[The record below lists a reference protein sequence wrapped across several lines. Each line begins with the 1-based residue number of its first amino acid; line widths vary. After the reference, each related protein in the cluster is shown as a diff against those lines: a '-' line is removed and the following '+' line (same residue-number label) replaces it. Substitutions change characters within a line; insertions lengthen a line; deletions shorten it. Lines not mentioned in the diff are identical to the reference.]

1 MRFSRAFAVIACRD
15 AAWRILLWCRLI
27 LRYKLQ
33 MMPRQIQ
40 VPVAKDRFV
49 ILHYHIFKN
58 AGSTIDYALSRN
70 FGEGFIE
77 FHGVHDDA
85 ALSADDI
92 HPLVTSDLSIRAITS
107 HHLRYPKPVM
117 RGVHFIDVCFI
128 RHPLDRI
135 RSLYH
140 YGRKQDPD
148 TWLGGLAQ
156 QYDEAGFIAHLVEH
170 APHAVNDVQVNF
182 LVSGGFYARP
192 PGAADRD
199 EACATVERVCA
210 LGVVDLFDVSMVAI
224 ERYLR
229 PMFPFLSMEYVRQN
243 VSAPEPHMVESGSE
257 AIATACRQAWGDAL
271 YAKVFALNEQDLRL
285 YAKAREEVM
294 RRFALV
300 PDRHE
305 RLNEFRE
312 RCSRLAEAEALQL
325 EAQPGSESMALE
337 STALE
342 STAVEGG
349 PDESLLDESRPDEI
363 RPDASEAA
371 GLASDIGDVDTPTT
385 ADP

>member
-1 MRFSRAFAVIACRD
+1 M
-15 AAWRILLWCRLI
+15 
-27 LRYKLQ
+27 LRHKLQ
-33 MMPRQIQ
+33 EMTRQIQ

-58 AGSTIDYALSRN
+58 AGSTIDYALARN
-70 FGEGFIE
+70 FGEGFVE

-85 ALSADDI
+85 QLLAEDVL
-92 HPLVTSDLSIRAITS
+92 PLVACDLSVQAVTS
-107 HHLRYPKPVM
+107 HHIRYPKPAM

-140 YGRKQDPD
+140 YGRKQDPR

-156 QYDEAGFIAHLVEH
+156 EYDEAAFIAYLVDH
-170 APHAVNDVQVNF
+170 APHAVNDVQINF
-182 LVSGGFYARP
+182 LVNGGFYARP

-199 EACATVERVCA
+199 EACAIIDRVCA
-210 LGVVDLFDVSMVAI
+210 LGVVDLFDVSMVAM

-229 PMFPFLSMEYVRQN
+229 PMFPSLSMAYVRQN
-243 VSAPEPHMVESGSE
+243 VSTPRSHAEEPGTE
-257 AIATACRQAWGDAL
+257 AITTACRQAWGDAL

-312 RCSRLAEAEALQL
+312 RCARLAEAEALQL
-325 EAQPGSESMALE
+325 EAQLRSEDMAGE
-337 STALE
+337 SSAG
-342 STAVEGG
+342 EGMAGERG
-349 PDESLLDESRPDEI
+349 PDEREPGSRHDAGEADANDANVDEADVNAADVNEADAGHI
-363 RPDASEAA
+363 DASAA
-371 GLASDIGDVDTPTT
+371 DR
-385 ADP
+385 